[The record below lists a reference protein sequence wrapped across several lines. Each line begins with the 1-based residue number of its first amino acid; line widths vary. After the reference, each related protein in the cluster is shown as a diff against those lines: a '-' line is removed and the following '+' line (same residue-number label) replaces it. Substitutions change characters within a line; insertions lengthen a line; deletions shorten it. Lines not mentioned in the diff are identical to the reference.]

1 MTTLSIESR
10 FESTPSRSI
19 RDSRDF
25 GFSGH
30 ASRVMEAALE
40 ILRQGEILLASVND
54 ETYTRRIP
62 VVFNGSIG
70 GHYRHCLDHFASL
83 LAGLGEGLIDYDH
96 RRRDPR
102 IETETEFAL
111 AVTRRLKNSIEAI
124 DPYMLDAPVSARCEV
139 SYDHGNSPVTG
150 STYGREFVYAIA
162 HAIHHY
168 ALVSVIARL
177 MNVELPSDFGVAPS
191 TVVYR
196 KSA

>member
-1 MTTLSIESR
+1 
-10 FESTPSRSI
+10 
-19 RDSRDF
+19 
-25 GFSGH
+25 
-30 ASRVMEAALE
+30 
-40 ILRQGEILLASVND
+40 
-54 ETYTRRIP
+54 
-62 VVFNGSIG
+62 
-70 GHYRHCLDHFASL
+70 
-83 LAGLGEGLIDYDH
+83 
-96 RRRDPR
+96 
-102 IETETEFAL
+102 
-111 AVTRRLKNSIEAI
+111 
-124 DPYMLDAPVSARCEV
+124 MLDAPVSARCEV